1 MLELRKVMMSMYQNP
16 YNSQAYIQEL
26 QNMRDRIDKQ
36 LQQVT
41 HPQQPPP
48 NINQT
53 FQIAPSASQ
62 AGMKYAGTIDDVN
75 KELVFTDTPFFS
87 KDLSVMWLKNVK
99 GEIKAY
105 ELKEIVQKD
114 EKDLM
119 IENLQLQI
127 DELKKGMMVN
137 AKSSDDDADEPTTSK
152 KSSNVSSG
160 RTSKKQ

>member
-1 MLELRKVMMSMYQNP
+1 MYQNP
-16 YNSQAYIQEL
+16 YSSQAYIQEL
-26 QNMRDRIDKQ
+26 QGMRDRIDRQ
-36 LQQVT
+36 LQQAT
-41 HPQQPPP
+41 QPQQQATP

-53 FQIAPSASQ
+53 FQLAPPTSQ
-62 AGMKYAGTIDDVN
+62 VGMRFAGTIDDVN

-99 GEIKAY
+99 GEVKAY

-127 DELKKGMMVN
+127 NELKKGMVN
-137 AKSSDDDADEPTTSK
+137 DAKSITDDIDEPTQDK
-152 KSSNVSSG
+152 KPTNVSSG
-160 RTSKKQ
+160 RASKK

>member
-1 MLELRKVMMSMYQNP
+1 MYQNP

-26 QNMRDRIDKQ
+26 QNMRERIDKQ

-41 HPQQPPP
+41 QPQQPTP

-53 FQIAPSASQ
+53 FQIAPTPSQ
-62 AGMKYAGTIDDVN
+62 AGMRYVGTIEDVN

-99 GEIKAY
+99 GEVKAY
-105 ELKEIVQKD
+105 ELKELVQKD

-127 DELKKGMMVN
+127 DELKKGMIAN
-137 AKSSDDDADEPTTSK
+137 AKSVSDDVDEPTQDK
-152 KSSNVSSG
+152 KSSNVSSS

>member
-1 MLELRKVMMSMYQNP
+1 MYQNP
-16 YNSQAYIQEL
+16 YSSQAYIQEL
-26 QNMRDRIDKQ
+26 QGMRDRIDRQ
-36 LQQVT
+36 LQQAT
-41 HPQQPPP
+41 QPQQQTTP

-53 FQIAPSASQ
+53 FQLAPPASQ
-62 AGMKYAGTIDDVN
+62 VGMRFAGTIDDVN

-99 GEIKAY
+99 GEVKAY

-127 DELKKGMMVN
+127 DELKKGMITN
-137 AKSSDDDADEPTTSK
+137 AKSITDDIDEPTQDK
-152 KSSNVSSG
+152 KSTNVSSG
-160 RTSKKQ
+160 RASKK